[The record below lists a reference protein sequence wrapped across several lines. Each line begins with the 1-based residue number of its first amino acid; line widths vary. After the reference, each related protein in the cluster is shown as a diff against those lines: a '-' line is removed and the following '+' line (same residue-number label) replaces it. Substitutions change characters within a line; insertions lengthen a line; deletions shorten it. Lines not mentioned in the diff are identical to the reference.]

1 MEQNSRMKKL
11 FYIVCTMLL
20 CTLLSFLVHL
30 VVLINLFPYANP
42 SCTAQMPL
50 LMVLCL
56 LPAWTIY
63 STGATGI
70 VAGYFCGQTWW
81 RIIYIERR
89 RFRLGKQ

>member
-1 MEQNSRMKKL
+1 MKKL

-30 VVLINLFPYANP
+30 VVFISLFPYANP

-50 LMVLCL
+50 LAVLCL
-56 LPAWTIY
+56 LPAWTTY
-63 STGATGI
+63 SIGATGI